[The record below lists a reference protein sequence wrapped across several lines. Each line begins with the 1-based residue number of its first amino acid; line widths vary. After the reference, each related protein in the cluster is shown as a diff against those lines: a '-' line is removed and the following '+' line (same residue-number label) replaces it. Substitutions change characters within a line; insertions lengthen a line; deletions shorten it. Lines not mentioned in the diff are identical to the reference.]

1 MASSTSIKQSA
12 PRDSAASGIDVTCP
26 ADGRIVGSVPVQT
39 PGDVAA
45 VADRLRAAQP
55 EWDAL
60 GAAGRAKWLGRWRD
74 WILDH
79 RVELLQTVQAEGGKS
94 WGDAT
99 IEALA
104 AVEAINYNIK
114 VAPAMLRDSR
124 PSPAGAANRLK
135 RLSVSHR
142 PYPLVGLITPWN
154 YPLAMPMLDC
164 PAALM
169 AGCAILSKPSE
180 VTPLSWLAVVEGW
193 KEIGAPAVL
202 DAVTGAGETGAAV
215 VDAVDMVQ
223 FTGSTATGRKIG
235 ARAGERLIPASL
247 ELGGKDAMIVL
258 ADADVERA
266 ANGAVW
272 GGFFNAGQSCTA
284 VERVYVESSIYD
296 EFVDRL
302 VAKTVALRAGMDVPG
317 GYTADFGALATAD
330 QLAIVERHVEAARA
344 AGARI
349 LTGGRRQEQG
359 YLYEATVLV
368 DVTNDMAC
376 MQEET
381 FGPTLP
387 VMRVADADEAVR
399 LANDSTY
406 GLSASVWS
414 KDSAKARA
422 VAQRLN
428 VGAININ
435 SVMMN
440 VFQFPIPQA
449 GWITSGVGAR
459 AGAHGVLKYTR
470 PQATVSDAVELKS
483 EIFWYPH
490 TKRLGAIQERAVSLL
505 GARDWRRRLG
515 RSPRWRR
522 EITGID

>member
-1 MASSTSIKQSA
+1 MVNSTSTKQSA
-12 PRDSAASGIDVTCP
+12 RSDGRATEIVVTCP
-26 ADGRIVGSVPVQT
+26 ADGRVLGRIPMQT
-39 PGDVAA
+39 AEDVAD
-45 VADRLRAAQP
+45 VARRLRAAQP

-60 GAAGRAKWLGRWRD
+60 GAASRAKWLSRWRD
-74 WILDH
+74 WILDN
-79 RVELLQTVQAEGGKS
+79 RRPLLEIVQAEGGKS

-99 IEALA
+99 IEGLA
-104 AVEAINYNIK
+104 AVEAINYNAK

-124 PSPAGAANRLK
+124 PSPAGLANRLK
-135 RLSVSHR
+135 RLKVSHR

-169 AGCAILSKPSE
+169 AGCAVLSKPSE
-180 VTPLSWLAVVEGW
+180 VTPLSWIAAVDGW
-193 KEIGAPAVL
+193 REIGAPAVL
-202 DAVTGAGETGAAV
+202 EVVTGAGETGAVV

-223 FTGSTATGRKIG
+223 FTGSTETGRKIG

-247 ELGGKDAMIVL
+247 ELGGNDAMIVL
-258 ADADVERA
+258 ADADLERA
-266 ANGAVW
+266 VNGAVW

-284 VERVYVESSIYD
+284 VERVYVESPIY
-296 EFVDRL
+296 ERFVDAL
-302 VAKTVALRAGMDVPG
+302 VAKTCSLRTGMDLPG
-317 GYTADFGALATAD
+317 GYGADFGALATEG
-330 QLAIVERHVEAARA
+330 QLAIVERHVEQARA

-349 LTGGRRQEQG
+349 LTGGKRQDQG
-359 YLYEATVLV
+359 FLYEATVMV
-368 DVTNDMAC
+368 DVRNDMAC

-387 VMRVADADEAVR
+387 VMRVTDAEEAVQM
-399 LANDSTY
+399 ANDSTY

-414 KDSAKARA
+414 TDSAKARA

-428 VGAININ
+428 VGAVNIN

-440 VFQFPIPQA
+440 VFQFPVPQA
-449 GWITSGVGAR
+449 GWLTSGVGAR
-459 AGAHGVLKYTR
+459 AGANGVLKYTR
-470 PQATVSDAVELKS
+470 PQSMVSDLVEMES

-490 TKRLGAIQERAVSLL
+490 TKRLGAIQERAVSVL

-515 RSPRWRR
+515 RTPR
-522 EITGID
+522 